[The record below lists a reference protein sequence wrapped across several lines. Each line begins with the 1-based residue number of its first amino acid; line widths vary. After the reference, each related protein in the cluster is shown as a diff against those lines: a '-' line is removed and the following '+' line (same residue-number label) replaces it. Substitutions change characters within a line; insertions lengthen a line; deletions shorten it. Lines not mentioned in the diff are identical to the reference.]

1 MNKSTEMLST
11 MYCKNRTVTNRTI
24 NNTSQIIVA
33 QEELK
38 YMSSI
43 HKISFI
49 GCSIPDTKTISH
61 CHLPDLSKSCP
72 LWVTVCR

>member
-1 MNKSTEMLST
+1 MNKSTEMLSIT
-11 MYCKNRTVTNRTI
+11 YCKNKTVTNRTI

-33 QEELK
+33 QEALK

-43 HKISFI
+43 NKISYI
-49 GCSIPDTKTISH
+49 RCHTPDTKTISH

-72 LWVTVCR
+72 LWVNVCR